1 MMIAAKYDVVDVYE
15 TERSMP
21 VSTKQLAHATAKD
34 VQLQDITSALREKKE
49 IPAKL
54 CFNVNQ
60 AAFSTIAGSTF
71 VQWKGDSGI
80 VAKSILIRDLHKSHF
95 GVAKMKALTRGL
107 YRWLGVDKAMA

>member
-1 MMIAAKYDVVDVYE
+1 MMTAAKYDVVDAYE

-49 IPAKL
+49 IPAKR

-60 AAFSTIAGSTF
+60 AAFSTIAGSAF
-71 VQWKGDSGI
+71 VQWKVVI
-80 VAKSILIRDLHKSHF
+80 PELLRNRFLRDLHKSHF
-95 GVAKMKALTRGL
+95 GVAKMKALTRSL
-107 YRWLGVDKAMA
+107 YRWPGVDKAMA